1 MRMFTSKKLND
12 YFSANLWQ
20 GVIMILIVSLFNLV
34 CQDDNTHAQGNGH
47 DTSQERTALSENRNL
62 RNREVAQ
69 GYAAFYRVIVEN
81 NIFRPLG
88 WKEPISAPKYVLIGT
103 MLDSRGG
110 IIAKALLKENASNQT
125 YYVTTGEKV
134 GTATVESIESRQVRL
149 NISGEILTLKA
160 PSIQFLNV
168 SNVNTS
174 SPPSRR
180 QPTPAIS
187 VTAVQQQSRGDRIN
201 RNQTRTD
208 LPSNVQKI
216 VDWFRHGTQE
226 ERIKIAEEFERRQQR
241 R

>member
-1 MRMFTSKKLND
+1 MKMFTSKKMND
-12 YFSANLWQ
+12 YFRANLWQ

-34 CQDDNTHAQGNGH
+34 CQDDNTLAQGNGH

-62 RNREVAQ
+62 KNREVAQ
-69 GYAAFYRVIVEN
+69 GDAAFYHVIVEN

-88 WKEPISAPKYVLIGT
+88 WKEPNSVPKYVLIGT
-103 MLDSRGG
+103 LIDSRGG

-125 YYVTTGEKV
+125 HYVTTGEKV
-134 GTATVESIESRQVRL
+134 GTATVEKIEPRQVRL

-168 SNVNTS
+168 SNVNAS

-180 QPTPAIS
+180 QREPAIS
-187 VTAVQQQSRGDRIN
+187 VATVRQQSRGHRII

-216 VDWFRHGTQE
+216 VDWYRQGTSE
-226 ERIKIAEEFERRQQR
+226 ERLKIAEELNRRQQR

>member
-1 MRMFTSKKLND
+1 MKMFTSKKMND
-12 YFSANLWQ
+12 YFRANLSQ

-34 CQDDNTHAQGNGH
+34 CQDDNTLAQSNGH
-47 DTSQERTALSENRNL
+47 DTSQERTALSENR
-62 RNREVAQ
+62 EVAQ
-69 GYAAFYRVIVEN
+69 GDAAFYRVIVEN

-103 MLDSRGG
+103 IINSRGG
-110 IIAKALLKENASNQT
+110 MAKALLKENASNRT

-134 GTATVESIESRQVRL
+134 GTTTVEKIESRQVRL

-168 SNVNTS
+168 SNVNAS
-174 SPPSRR
+174 SPSSRGQLTPS
-180 QPTPAIS
+180 IS
-187 VTAVQQQSRGDRIN
+187 VTTVQQQSRGNRIN

-216 VDWFRHGTQE
+216 VDRYRHGTQE